1 MLLGAYS
8 VADVK
13 SEYWRSEY
21 WKEIPVSAVPS
32 GSQPKLWAVGRLRLT
47 AAIEAPE
54 KSTSRMLADQNQT
67 HSFACIV
74 ASEKSAWSMLVD

>member
-21 WKEIPVSAVPS
+21 WKEIPVPS
-32 GSQPKLWAVGRLRLT
+32 GPLFKLWAVGRLRLT